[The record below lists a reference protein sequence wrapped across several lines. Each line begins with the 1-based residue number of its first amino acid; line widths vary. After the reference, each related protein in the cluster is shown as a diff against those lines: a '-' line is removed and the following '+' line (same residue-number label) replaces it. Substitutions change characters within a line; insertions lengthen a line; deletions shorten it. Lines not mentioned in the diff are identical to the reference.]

1 MKWPTMINDYFRYY
15 KGCESYQKFGDVQLA
30 PTAMLHP
37 IIKPWSF
44 HGWVLDL
51 IGQIYPSSSKGHQ
64 FVLVATDYVTKCME
78 DVPLKN
84 MTHKEQSTSKEAI
97 HFISKHI
104 IHRFGMLQTLTMYQG
119 LSFMSHQV
127 REFTESLKIKLLSS
141 SLYYAQANGQTES
154 SNNTLIKLIKKKIEE
169 NPKRWHEV
177 LSEALWAHR
186 ISKYSATKVTPFELV
201 YGQEA
206 VLPVDVNLDAL

>member
-1 MKWPTMINDYFRYY
+1 MINDYFRYY
-15 KGCESYQKFGDVQLA
+15 KGCESYQKFRDVQLA

-44 HGWVLDL
+44 HGWALDL
-51 IGQIYPSSSKGHQ
+51 IGQIYPSSSKGHR

-141 SLYYAQANGQTES
+141 SSYYAQANGQTES

-177 LSEALWAHR
+177 LSEVLWAHR

-206 VLPVDVNLDAL
+206 VLPVEVNLNAL